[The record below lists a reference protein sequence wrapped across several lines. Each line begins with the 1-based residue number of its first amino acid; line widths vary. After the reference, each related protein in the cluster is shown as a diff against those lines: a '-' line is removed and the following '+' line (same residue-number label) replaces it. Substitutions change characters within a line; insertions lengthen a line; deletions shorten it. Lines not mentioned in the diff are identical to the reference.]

1 MYNDTVNQVLIKREQ
16 VAWGQTMAQ
25 IWKEDNVV
33 RSHFTKKIFTRH

>member
-1 MYNDTVNQVLIKREQ
+1 MAVRTKQAVLTKREL

-33 RSHFTKKIFTRH
+33 RSHYTKKIFTRH